1 MKFNARSLCN
11 FIIIFIVV
19 LTIFLYV
26 RTYIEDR
33 SQRKRIDYSRRLS
46 VEMRRKKPG
55 SPLVNYSNT
64 GVGVLGSNLL
74 LRNPLLTQK
83 KSRDDFYSSFPGSS
97 RGKRLKELGFTGVT
111 YNNKA
116 GEEYWRFKFDED

>member
-1 MKFNARSLCN
+1 MNSKSRSVWN

-26 RTYIEDR
+26 RIYIEDR

-74 LRNPLLTQK
+74 LRNPLLTQQ
-83 KSRDDFYSSFPGSS
+83 KSRDDFYSSFSGSS
-97 RGKRLKELGFTGVT
+97 REKHMKELGFTGVT
-111 YNNKA
+111 YSDKA
-116 GEEYWRFKFDED
+116 GENYWRFNFDHK